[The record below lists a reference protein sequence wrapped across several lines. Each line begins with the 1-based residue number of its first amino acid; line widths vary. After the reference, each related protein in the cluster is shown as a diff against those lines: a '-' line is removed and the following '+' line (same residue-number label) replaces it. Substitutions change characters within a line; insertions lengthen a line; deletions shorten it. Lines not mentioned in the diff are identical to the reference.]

1 MYKGRT
7 GSGFEFEVKETAVD
21 DMRLIEA
28 LAEIEENP
36 LVFAKVCKL
45 LLGKEQKEKL
55 YQFLERED
63 GTVPTKEVG
72 ATVTEI
78 LNLLGNTGKNF

>member
-7 GSGFEFEVKETAVD
+7 GSGFEFEVKETAAD

-36 LVFAKVCKL
+36 LVFAKVCTL
-45 LLGKEQKEKL
+45 LLGKDQKDRL

-63 GTVPTKEVG
+63 GTVPVKAVG
-72 ATVTEI
+72 ETVSEI